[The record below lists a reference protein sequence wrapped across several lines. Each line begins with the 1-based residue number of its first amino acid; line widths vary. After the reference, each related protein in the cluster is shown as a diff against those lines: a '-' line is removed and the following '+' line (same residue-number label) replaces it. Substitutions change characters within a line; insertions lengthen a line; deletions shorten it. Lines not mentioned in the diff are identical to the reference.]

1 MNVYTVH
8 TGGLGDEQ
16 LEWALRTWAYER
28 LYKRTTEQRKWRAL
42 HLINSK
48 VLNVGELIL
57 LCHPWTRTGL
67 ELSLVTNFGP
77 SMMLSKSRSLV
88 DH

>member
-1 MNVYTVH
+1 MNVHPIH
-8 TGGLGDEQ
+8 TGGLGDER
-16 LEWALRTWAYER
+16 LEWALRTWGSER
-28 LYKRTTEQRKWRAL
+28 LRKRTTERRKGRAL
-42 HLINSK
+42 HLVNCK